1 MIFLEQVEND
11 FQRSIDEINI
21 SMMESITTF
30 LESFQESDYI
40 TEKSED
46 TLMVKIKNFFADLIA
61 SFQNFKNSIK
71 IEINKKLRDS
81 TFKNK
86 LRLLYD
92 EAKKI
97 GKRNVEK
104 GILTEEDL
112 EYRLKGLENAYLYVR
127 EEA

>member
-46 TLMVKIKNFFADLIA
+46 TLMVKIKKFFADL
-61 SFQNFKNSIK
+61 N
-71 IEINKKLRDS
+71 L
-81 TFKNK
+81 
-86 LRLLYD
+86 
-92 EAKKI
+92 
-97 GKRNVEK
+97 EK
-104 GILTEEDL
+104 
-112 EYRLKGLENAYLYVR
+112 
-127 EEA
+127 

>member
-46 TLMVKIKNFFADLIA
+46 TLMVKIKKFFADLIA

-71 IEINKKLRDS
+71 R
-81 TFKNK
+81 
-86 LRLLYD
+86 
-92 EAKKI
+92 
-97 GKRNVEK
+97 
-104 GILTEEDL
+104 
-112 EYRLKGLENAYLYVR
+112 
-127 EEA
+127 

>member
-46 TLMVKIKNFFADLIA
+46 TLMVKIKKFFADLIA
-61 SFQNFKNSIK
+61 SFNVS
-71 IEINKKLRDS
+71 S
-81 TFKNK
+81 T
-86 LRLLYD
+86 
-92 EAKKI
+92 
-97 GKRNVEK
+97 
-104 GILTEEDL
+104 
-112 EYRLKGLENAYLYVR
+112 
-127 EEA
+127 